1 MIRRPPRSTR
11 TDTLYPYTTL
21 FRSPSA
27 DAESTPETAPA
38 PAPAKQSDKS
48 VPDGK
53 AAPKNVVNGVDY
65 VTING
70 GEPFDTPKGQIEV
83 AEVFNYVCPA
93 CAGFDPVLQE
103 WKKKQPAYVHVVYV
117 PADFRPDF
125 KAYAR
130 AYYAAAALGLVEKTH
145 EAVYAAIHEQHTLPD
160 EGMTLDPDKIAAF
173 YRSEEH
179 TTEHQSLTRNSYAVS
194 CLKK

>member
-1 MIRRPPRSTR
+1 MRI
-11 TDTLYPYTTL
+11 
-21 FRSPSA
+21 
-27 DAESTPETAPA
+27 
-38 PAPAKQSDKS
+38 SDWS
-48 VPDGK
+48 SDVCSSDL
-53 AAPKNVVNGVDY
+53 
-65 VTING
+65 
-70 GEPFDTPKGQIEV
+70 IEV

-145 EAVYAAIHEQHTLPD
+145 EAVYAAIHEQHTQPG
-160 EGMTLDPDKIAAF
+160 EGMTPA
-173 YRSEEH
+173 RSEAH
-179 TTEHQSLTRNSYAVS
+179 TSELQSLM
-194 CLKK
+194 